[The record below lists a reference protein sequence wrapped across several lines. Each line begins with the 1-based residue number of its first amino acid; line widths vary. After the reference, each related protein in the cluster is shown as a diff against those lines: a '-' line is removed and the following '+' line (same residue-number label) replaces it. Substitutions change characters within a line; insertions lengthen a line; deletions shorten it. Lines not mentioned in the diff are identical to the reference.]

1 MLSTPFI
8 FCNTVIKIINIAGH
22 INNMDT
28 TNITVSN
35 LTNKITEKNNGTK
48 ETS

>member
-1 MLSTPFI
+1 MQHR
-8 FCNTVIKIINIAGH
+8 NKNINIAGH

-28 TNITVSN
+28 TNVTVSN
-35 LTNKITEKNNGTK
+35 LITEITEKNNGTK